1 MRVVNPLSV
10 SIYSSGKKSL
20 ILKLKY
26 VNMHLYKGRIK
37 FDYWKCFENYLLANK
52 GYLFKFDLKNG
63 CHDIDIFDSHQI
75 YLGFSWDIKG
85 ATKYF
90 VFAVL
95 PFGLSYAPFI
105 CFYKSCSCFSEAL
118 VFTRCK
124 KCLFS

>member
-63 CHDIDIFDSHQI
+63 CHDS
-75 YLGFSWDIKG
+75 
-85 ATKYF
+85 F
-90 VFAVL
+90 VFTKVVH
-95 PFGLSYAPFI
+95 
-105 CFYKSCSCFSEAL
+105 AL
-118 VFTRCK
+118 VK
-124 KCLFS
+124 HWCLHVVKSVRFLDNGLGIAYPN